1 MAPTATRCVAAGV
14 LCVWLQAWAGVVE
27 VQPTTCVCPPAA
39 QAAAEPSLH
48 LRKEAS
54 ACMVVEQLSPR
65 APPLT

>member
-1 MAPTATRCVAAGV
+1 MRVAASMGRRGGGAAYYMR
-14 LCVWLQAWAGVVE
+14 L
-27 VQPTTCVCPPAA
+27 PPPAA